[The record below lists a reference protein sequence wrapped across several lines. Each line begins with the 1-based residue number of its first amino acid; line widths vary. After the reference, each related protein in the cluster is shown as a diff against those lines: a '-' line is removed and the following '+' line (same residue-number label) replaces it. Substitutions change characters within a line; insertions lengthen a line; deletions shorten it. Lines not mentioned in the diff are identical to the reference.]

1 MPLEKKITTYR
12 GAQLKK
18 DIIAYSKGACNEVTG
33 SKHYIEF
40 NKKIFPRWKRPGKKK
55 S

>member
-12 GAQLKK
+12 GAQLK

-40 NKKIFPRWKRPGKKK
+40 NKKIYEID
-55 S
+55 